1 MERRSSELEKG
12 MKSGWFTDSQQYTIN
27 LIVEEIDQNH
37 IMWTYGA

>member
-12 MKSGWFTDSQQYTIN
+12 MKSGRFTDSQQYTIK
-27 LIVEEIDQNH
+27 LIVEIDQNH